1 MKNKVACNYTV
12 IRFLP
17 YPETGEFV
25 NLGIAMACP
34 DMHWFDYRLETRRI
48 DRITNFFPEL
58 KHNKAAFTEGRKLF
72 RDELERIGKM
82 LNADKE
88 RSQLLFRESARAF
101 NDAFLALLRPREEAF
116 CFSNPRTCLTD
127 EPGTVLDS
135 LFEHYVERC
144 FAQRHEYQETIMTR
158 RLRRVFAEKR
168 LMQYYDECTFSS
180 EFCRVRFPLVRK
192 HENRFT
198 RAIHPL
204 DLDKPET
211 PRIVEHADSWRNRLL
226 RLKGAPEHPENVLL
240 VVRRPQSGKRRDVCN
255 AVCKE
260 IEETGAILMPNE
272 DKTGILNFAEKL

>member
-88 RSQLLFRESARAF
+88 QSQLLFRESEG
-101 NDAFLALLRPREEAF
+101 D
-116 CFSNPRTCLTD
+116 
-127 EPGTVLDS
+127 
-135 LFEHYVERC
+135 
-144 FAQRHEYQETIMTR
+144 
-158 RLRRVFAEKR
+158 
-168 LMQYYDECTFSS
+168 
-180 EFCRVRFPLVRK
+180 
-192 HENRFT
+192 
-198 RAIHPL
+198 
-204 DLDKPET
+204 
-211 PRIVEHADSWRNRLL
+211 
-226 RLKGAPEHPENVLL
+226 
-240 VVRRPQSGKRRDVCN
+240 RRDGCN
-255 AVCKE
+255 
-260 IEETGAILMPNE
+260 PN
-272 DKTGILNFAEKL
+272 AERGQDGNPQFR